1 MYDQRQAEL
10 EDKIRQALKFSKERP
25 MALGLLYP
33 DILFD
38 AQLFPVLYTQI
49 PHIMAPSVQS
59 RKRKA
64 PSRDVPEPPRPVDDL
79 VNGTLDGVLSEGGE
93 SQDDESDEGDDE
105 FDEEEEEEEEEDD
118 DDEEDLDSDEIPSEE
133 EDEEDIR
140 NQIRNLKTT
149 DSGDV
154 KSQRRSHSNTGALSN
169 GASETGDDHLIE
181 GEDDDELRP
190 NYTVTTD
197 ANGNARY
204 VYKEIDPVYD
214 SDDSDAPIAANT
226 IGDIPLSY
234 YDSYPH
240 IGYDINGKKIMR
252 PAKGEALDALL
263 DSIDLPQG
271 WTGLTDPA
279 TGKPLQLTREEL
291 EVLRQV
297 TRNEA
302 PGDGYD
308 PYPDMVE
315 YFTNTEEIMPLSAA
329 PEPKRRFVP
338 SKHEHKRVMKIVRAI
353 KEGRIKPYKEPSA
366 DDEEEDP
373 DVKRYDIW
381 ADEAP
386 RPDHPMNI
394 PAPKLPPPGYE
405 ESYHPPP
412 EYLPDAQEKKAWE
425 EADDEDREKDFLPAD
440 HSALRKVPG
449 YGRFLKEKFERCLDL
464 YLAPRIRRSKLNV
477 DPESLLPKLPSPDD
491 LRPFPT
497 VCATLYRGHQG
508 RVRSIS
514 VDPSGNL
521 LASGGDDGTVRVWE
535 LLSGRQLWTVKLD
548 SEEAVNAIK
557 WRPGRDALILAAAA
571 GETVYFIVPP
581 TVCSPDLESAS
592 RAILDAG
599 FGYAAN
605 PTTATTTSQGDRKAP
620 AATWSRP
627 STKLADQGVL
637 LSCTVRSS
645 IKVVSWHR
653 RGDYLSTTSPTGVS
667 QAVAIHTLSKHLTQH
682 PFRRLRGL
690 AQTCSFHPTK
700 PLFFVATRQSIR
712 LYDLQQQKLEKELK
726 PGARWISSIDVHPGG
741 DNLLVGSYDRRLL
754 WHDLDLSPTPYKTLR
769 YHQKAIRSVRYH
781 PNAGQYPL
789 FADASDDGSVQIF
802 HGKVVGDSLENA
814 TIVPLKVLKGH
825 KVTGELGVLDIEW
838 HPREPWLLSA
848 GADGTI
854 RLWN

>member
-1 MYDQRQAEL
+1 
-10 EDKIRQALKFSKERP
+10 
-25 MALGLLYP
+25 MAL
-33 DILFD
+33 
-38 AQLFPVLYTQI
+38 ATQG
-49 PHIMAPSVQS
+49 

-64 PSRDVPEPPRPVDDL
+64 ATRDLPAVSATPSDDEIG
-79 VNGTLDGVLSEGGE
+79 NGELEGILSEG
-93 SQDDESDEGDDE
+93 EGDSEESFEDE
-105 FDEEEEEEEEEDD
+105 DEEEDEEDEEDEEEDA
-118 DDEEDLDSDEIPSEE
+118 DEELGSDEIPSEDDE
-133 EDEEDIR
+133 EEDIR
-140 NQIRNLKTT
+140 EQLRKLKTAGP
-149 DSGDV
+149 DKANSLSRSASG
-154 KSQRRSHSNTGALSN
+154 KSRGTSN
-169 GASETGDDHLIE
+169 GTAPVDD
-181 GEDDDELRP
+181 EDDEDLRP

-197 ANGNARY
+197 ANGNPRY
-204 VYKEIDPVYD
+204 IYKEIDPVYD
-214 SDDSDAPIAANT
+214 SDDSDAGNANNPNT
-226 IGDIPLSY
+226 IGDIPLSF

-263 DSIDLPQG
+263 DQIDLPEG

-279 TGKPLQLTREEL
+279 TGKPLQLSREEL
-291 EVLRQV
+291 EVLKKL

-302 PGDGYD
+302 PGEGYD
-308 PYPDMVE
+308 PYPDMVHW
-315 YFTNTEEIMPLSAA
+315 FTSKTEIMPLSAA

-338 SKHEHKRVMKIVRAI
+338 SKHEAKRVMKIVRAI
-353 KEGRIKPYKEPSA
+353 KEGRIKPYKEPS
-366 DDEEEDP
+366 EEEEQEDP

-381 ADEAP
+381 ADEVP
-386 RPDHPMNI
+386 RPDHIMNI

-412 EYLPDAQEKKAWE
+412 EYLPDKDEKKTWE
-425 EADDEDREKDFLPAD
+425 EADEEDREKDFLPTD

-449 YGRFLKEKFERCLDL
+449 YARFIKEKFERCLDL
-464 YLAPRIRRSKLNV
+464 YLAPRVRRSKLNI

-508 RVRSIS
+508 RVRSVS
-514 VDPSGNL
+514 VSPSGTH

-535 LLSGRQLWTVKLD
+535 LLTGRQLWSVKLD
-548 SEEAVNAIK
+548 AEEAVNAVR
-557 WRPGRDALILAAAA
+557 WRPNRETLILAAAA
-571 GETVYFIVPP
+571 GETLYFIIPP
-581 TVCSPDLESAS
+581 SICSPDLDLAS
-592 RAILDAG
+592 RAVLDAG

-605 PTTATTTSQGDRKAP
+605 QPSTNTFGGDQKPP
-620 AATWSRP
+620 AATWVRP
-627 STKLADQGVL
+627 LAKLADQGVL
-637 LSCTVRSS
+637 LSCTVRSP
-645 IKVVSWHR
+645 IKVVHWHR
-653 RGDYLSTTSPTGVS
+653 RGDYISTASPTGAS
-667 QAVAIHTLSKHLTQH
+667 QAIAIHTLTKHLTQH

-690 AQTCSFHPTK
+690 AQTCSFHPSK

-712 LYDLQQQKLEKELK
+712 LYDLQAQKLEKELK

-769 YHQKAIRSVRYH
+769 YHHKAIRAVRFH

-789 FADASDDGSVQIF
+789 FADASDDGTLQIF

-825 KVTGELGVLDIEW
+825 RVTGALGVLDVEW
-838 HPREPWLLSA
+838 HPREPWLVSA

-854 RLWN
+854 RLWC